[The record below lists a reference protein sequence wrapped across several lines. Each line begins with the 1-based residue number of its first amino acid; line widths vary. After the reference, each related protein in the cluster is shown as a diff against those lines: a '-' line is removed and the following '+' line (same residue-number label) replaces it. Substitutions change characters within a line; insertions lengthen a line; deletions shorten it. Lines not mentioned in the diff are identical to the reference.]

1 MPWCT
6 NTVVL
11 ELHES
16 ICHTLAASR
25 HNACKRTV
33 TPSSRGLHTQSWQ
46 ARRNTCMC
54 YSLPRLHAPGEL
66 IQKTL
71 WGCTLPECPPKSK
84 PACCHGRLPYMSW
97 CQNILARDYGRG
109 CTLATCSGLR
119 MKHAVC
125 MCVCVVLCCL
135 TPTPTLACNPL
146 RRNNNE
152 KPAPPPFSKGVQ
164 LCRQPD

>member
-1 MPWCT
+1 MSCPG
-6 NTVVL
+6 
-11 ELHES
+11 S
-16 ICHTLAASR
+16 FKAQ
-25 HNACKRTV
+25 CKQNC
-33 TPSSRGLHTQSWQ
+33 PL
-46 ARRNTCMC
+46 
-54 YSLPRLHAPGEL
+54 LHAGYTHNPGKPGERHACA
-66 IQKTL
+66 IACR
-71 WGCTLPECPPKSK
+71 GCTLPASSYR
-84 PACCHGRLPYMSW
+84 RLSGAARSQSVRLNESLLAAMGDYPNMSW
-97 CQNILARDYGRG
+97 CRNILARDYGRG

-152 KPAPPPFSKGVQ
+152 KPAPPPCSKGVQ